1 LEVFWLTFFTP
12 GQIRG
17 FVATSVAARRDSAFA
32 IGLRRVLAKP
42 SSRVAAVI
50 LLLVV
55 LAGFFAPFIA
65 PYDPAAQPD
74 IVALK
79 SLPPS
84 FAHPF
89 GTDPYSRDVL
99 SRVIFGARLSLTIG
113 LLATLVSLTL
123 GVAYGAIS
131 GYAGGLVDG
140 IMMRVLDAF
149 LAIPRLLL
157 LLGILVAWPQFS
169 IGALILFLG
178 ITGWFGLSRI
188 VRGQVLALKH
198 AEFVTAAQALGA
210 SRRRILVR
218 HLLPNLMSPIVVA
231 ATLGVAHVIVLE
243 AGLSYL
249 GIGVPQPL
257 ASWGNIIYDGSD
269 QVATLWWMSLFPGL
283 FMVLT
288 VMTLNILGEALRD
301 AYDRR

>member
-1 LEVFWLTFFTP
+1 MH
-12 GQIRG
+12 GRIRG
-17 FVATSVAARRDSAFA
+17 SVGTSMAAPSERAFA
-32 IGLRRVLAKP
+32 IGLRRLLAKP
-42 SSRVAAVI
+42 SSRAALVI
-50 LLLVV
+50 LLIIVLTGILAPLV
-55 LAGFFAPFIA
+55 A

-74 IVALK
+74 IVKLK

-99 SRVIFGARLSLTIG
+99 SRVIYGARLSLTIG

-131 GYAGGLVDG
+131 GYVGGLVDG

-169 IGALILFLG
+169 IGAFILFLG
-178 ITGWFGLSRI
+178 VTGWFGLSRI

-198 AEFVTAAQALGA
+198 AEFVTAAHALGA

-249 GIGVPQPL
+249 GIGVREPL

-269 QVATLWWMSLFPGL
+269 QVATLWWMSLFPGV

>member
-1 LEVFWLTFFTP
+1 MH
-12 GQIRG
+12 GRIRG
-17 FVATSVAARRDSAFA
+17 SVGTSMAAPSEPAFA
-32 IGLRRVLAKP
+32 IGLRRLLAKP
-42 SSRVAAVI
+42 SSRAALVI
-50 LLLVV
+50 LLIIVLTGILAPLV
-55 LAGFFAPFIA
+55 A
-65 PYDPAAQPD
+65 PYDPDAQPD
-74 IVALK
+74 IVKLK

-99 SRVIFGARLSLTIG
+99 SRVIYGARLSLTIG

-169 IGALILFLG
+169 IGAFILFLG
-178 ITGWFGLSRI
+178 VTGWFGLSRI

-198 AEFVTAAQALGA
+198 AEFVTAAHALGA

-249 GIGVPQPL
+249 GIGVREPL

-269 QVATLWWMSLFPGL
+269 QVATLWWMSLFPGV

>member
-1 LEVFWLTFFTP
+1 M
-12 GQIRG
+12 
-17 FVATSVAARRDSAFA
+17 ATSVAAPRESAFA

-42 SSRVAAVI
+42 SSRAALVI

-55 LAGFFAPFIA
+55 LAGLLAPLVA

-74 IVALK
+74 IVKLK

-99 SRVIFGARLSLTIG
+99 SRVIYGARLSLTIG
-113 LLATLVSLTL
+113 LLATFVSLTL

-178 ITGWFGLSRI
+178 VTGWFGLSRI

-198 AEFVTAAQALGA
+198 AEFVTAARALGA
-210 SRRRILVR
+210 SRRRILMR
-218 HLLPNLMSPIVVA
+218 HLLPNLISPIVVA

>member
-1 LEVFWLTFFTP
+1 
-12 GQIRG
+12 
-17 FVATSVAARRDSAFA
+17 
-32 IGLRRVLAKP
+32 LRRILRAP
-42 SSRVAAVI
+42 SSRVALAI
-50 LLLVV
+50 LATIVLIGLL
-55 LAGFFAPFIA
+55 APFIA

-79 SLPPS
+79 SLAPS
-84 FAHPF
+84 LAHPF

-99 SRVIFGARLSLTIG
+99 SRVIYGARLSLAIG

-123 GVAYGAIS
+123 GVAYGAIA
-131 GYAGGLVDG
+131 GYAGGLTDAV
-140 IMMRVLDAF
+140 MMRVLDAF

-157 LLGILVAWPQFS
+157 LLGILVGSQIS

-178 ITGWFGLSRI
+178 LTGWFGLSRI

-218 HLLPNLMSPIVVA
+218 HLLPNLISPIVVA
-231 ATLGVAHVIVLE
+231 ATVGVAHVIVLE

-257 ASWGNIIYDGSD
+257 ASWGNIIYDGAD
-269 QVATLWWMSLFPGL
+269 QVADLWWMSLFPGL

>member
-1 LEVFWLTFFTP
+1 
-12 GQIRG
+12 
-17 FVATSVAARRDSAFA
+17 VALPRESAFA
-32 IGLRRVLAKP
+32 VGLRRVLAKP
-42 SSRVAAVI
+42 SSRAALVI
-50 LLLVV
+50 LLVVV
-55 LAGFFAPFIA
+55 LAGLLAPLVA

-84 FAHPF
+84 FTHPF

-99 SRVIFGARLSLTIG
+99 SRVIYGARLSLTIG
-113 LLATLVSLTL
+113 FLATLVSLTL

-157 LLGILVAWPQFS
+157 LLGILVAWPQIS

-178 ITGWFGLSRI
+178 VTGWFGLSRI

-249 GIGVPQPL
+249 GIGVPEPL
-257 ASWGNIIYDGSD
+257 ASWGSIIRDGSD
-269 QVATLWWMSLFPGL
+269 QIAALWWMSLFPGL

>member
-1 LEVFWLTFFTP
+1 MP
-12 GQIRG
+12 GRIRG
-17 FVATSVAARRDSAFA
+17 SVGTSMAAPSEPAFA
-32 IGLRRVLAKP
+32 IGLRRLLAKP
-42 SSRVAAVI
+42 SSRAALVI
-50 LLLVV
+50 LLIIVLTGILAPLV
-55 LAGFFAPFIA
+55 A

-74 IVALK
+74 IVKLK

-99 SRVIFGARLSLTIG
+99 SRVIYGARLSLTIG

-169 IGALILFLG
+169 IGAFILFLG
-178 ITGWFGLSRI
+178 VTGWFGLSRI

-198 AEFVTAAQALGA
+198 AEFVTAAHALGA

-249 GIGVPQPL
+249 GIGVREPL

-269 QVATLWWMSLFPGL
+269 QVATLWWMSLFPGV

>member
-1 LEVFWLTFFTP
+1 V
-12 GQIRG
+12 RG
-17 FVATSVAARRDSAFA
+17 L
-32 IGLRRVLAKP
+32 LRRRSSRGAAILLGVIMAVGVLAP
-42 SSRVAAVI
+42 
-50 LLLVV
+50 LL
-55 LAGFFAPFIA
+55 A

-79 SLPPS
+79 DLPPS
-84 FAHPF
+84 LAHPF

-99 SRVIFGARLSLTIG
+99 SRVLYGARLSLTIG
-113 LLATLVSLTL
+113 ILATIVSLTL
-123 GVAYGAIS
+123 GVAYGAIA
-131 GYAGGLVDG
+131 GYLGGIVDG
-140 IMMRVLDAF
+140 IMMRVLDA
-149 LAIPRLLL
+149 LLSIPRLLL
-157 LLGILVAWPQFS
+157 LLGVLVAWPHIS

-178 ITGWFGLSRI
+178 LTGWFGLSRI

-210 SRRRILVR
+210 SRRRILAR
-218 HLLPNLMSPIVVA
+218 HVLPNIVSPVAVA

-257 ASWGNIIYDGSD
+257 ASWGNIIQDGMD
-269 QVATLWWMSLFPGL
+269 QIATLWWMSLFPGL

-301 AYDRR
+301 SYERRS

>member
-1 LEVFWLTFFTP
+1 MP
-12 GQIRG
+12 GQTRG
-17 FVATSVAARRDSAFA
+17 SVATEATRPRESPLGILVR
-32 IGLRRVLAKP
+32 GMLRRR
-42 SSRVAAVI
+42 SSRVAAALLGVI
-50 LLLVV
+50 IVVGV
-55 LAGFFAPFIA
+55 LAPLLA

-79 SLPPS
+79 DLPPS
-84 FAHPF
+84 LAHPF

-99 SRVIFGARLSLTIG
+99 SRVLYGARLSLTIG
-113 LLATLVSLTL
+113 ILATIVSLTL
-123 GVAYGAIS
+123 GVVYGAAA
-131 GYAGGLVDG
+131 GYLGGIVDAV
-140 IMMRVLDAF
+140 MMRVLDA
-149 LAIPRLLL
+149 LLSIPRLLL
-157 LLGILVAWPQFS
+157 VLGVLVAWPHLS

-178 ITGWFGLSRI
+178 LTGWFGLSRI

-210 SRRRILVR
+210 SRRRILAR
-218 HLLPNLMSPIVVA
+218 HLLPNIVSPVAVA

-249 GIGVPQPL
+249 GIGVPPPL
-257 ASWGNIIYDGSD
+257 ASWGNIIQDGVD
-269 QVATLWWMSLFPGL
+269 QISTLWWLSLFPGL

-301 AYDRR
+301 SYERRS